1 MRLKVLQIG
10 SLVPP
15 EWGFTETEAK
25 RPAGFSTIKQAT
37 EFAMQNLG
45 LKQDEFEVLKG
56 RGVDLDG
63 SPKGK
68 WILKVKMS
76 DSS

>member
-1 MRLKVLQIG
+1 MRLKALQIG

-25 RPAGFSTIKQAT
+25 KPSGFCTIKQAT

-45 LKQDEFEVLKG
+45 LKRGEFKVLKG

-63 SPKGK
+63 NPKGK
-68 WILKVKMS
+68 WILKVKTE
-76 DSS
+76 

>member
-15 EWGFTETEAK
+15 EWGFTQTETK
-25 RPAGFSTIKQAT
+25 KPAGFCTIKQAT

-45 LKQDEFEVLKG
+45 LKQGEFKVLKG
-56 RGVDLDG
+56 SGLDLDG
-63 SPKGK
+63 NPKGK
-68 WILKVKMS
+68 WILKVKME
-76 DSS
+76 

>member
-15 EWGFTETEAK
+15 EWGFTEAEAK
-25 RPAGFSTIKQAT
+25 KPAGFCTIKQAT

-45 LKQDEFEVLKG
+45 LKQGEFRVLKG

-68 WILKVKMS
+68 WILKVKME
-76 DSS
+76 